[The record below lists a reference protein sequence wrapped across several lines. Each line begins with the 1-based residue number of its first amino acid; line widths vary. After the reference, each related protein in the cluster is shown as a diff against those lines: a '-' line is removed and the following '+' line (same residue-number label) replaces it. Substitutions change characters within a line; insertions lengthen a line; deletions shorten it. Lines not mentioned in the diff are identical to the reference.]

1 MAILLGQVCVE
12 IGSNMNTRGHIAKL
26 EKIKNHIVK
35 GNGFNA
41 HSLDFNPTFAIAHD
55 RAASSIKI
63 WPIGEIDEDTPS
75 SASILRPIIEI
86 ISPTTTL
93 NLIRSRKYTAARM
106 AVNEG
111 IV

>member
-1 MAILLGQVCVE
+1 MAILFGQVCVV
-12 IGSNMNTRGHIAKL
+12 IGSNMKTKGHIAKL

-55 RAASSIKI
+55 RAASSIKMG
-63 WPIGEIDEDTPS
+63 PVGFKIDEDTPS
-75 SASILRPIIEI
+75 SASILRPNIEI

-93 NLIRSRKYTAARM
+93 NFIRSRK
-106 AVNEG
+106 
-111 IV
+111 